1 MHHSEGAAE
10 LDSIARVCNTSSF
23 FYNFSIFVRTCTM
36 IPSSVRYCT
45 VSYGSTEVLSYFRT
59 KVRKYLFSYC
69 TFEGTFVRKYTR
81 ATVQYMYVYN
91 KLFLLSNFRKYESTF
106 VQPFMTTVHVRVHV
120 RVQYMYVQRR
130 EKKRICVLYSIL
142 VGLRKYNYTY
152 TYSSPTLTCF
162 RKYTYVYS
170 TKVLVRR

>member
-23 FYNFSIFVRTCTM
+23 FYNFNIFVRSPTCTM

-45 VSYGSTEVLSYFRT
+45 VSYGSTEVLSYEGRAT
-59 KVRKYLFSYC
+59 KVSI
-69 TFEGTFVRKYTR
+69 FVPSKVHY
-81 ATVQYMYVYN
+81 VYVYMYVYN

-152 TYSSPTLTCF
+152 TYSSPTHTCF

>member
-1 MHHSEGAAE
+1 
-10 LDSIARVCNTSSF
+10 
-23 FYNFSIFVRTCTM
+23 M

-45 VSYGSTEVLSYFRT
+45 VSYGSTEVLSYEGRAT
-59 KVRKYLFSYC
+59 KVSI
-69 TFEGTFVRKYTR
+69 FVPSKVHY
-81 ATVQYMYVYN
+81 VYVYMYVYN

-152 TYSSPTLTCF
+152 STRTVALRTRASGSTRTCI
-162 RKYTYVYS
+162 
-170 TKVLVRR
+170 LRRYLYEGS

>member
-45 VSYGSTEVLSYFRT
+45 VSYGSTEVLSYEGIYFR
-59 KVRKYLFSYC
+59 
-69 TFEGTFVRKYTR
+69 TFEGTLHVR
-81 ATVQYMYVYN
+81 VHVLYVYN

-106 VQPFMTTVHVRVHV
+106 VQPFMTTVRVRVHV

-152 TYSSPTLTCF
+152 TYSSPTHTCF